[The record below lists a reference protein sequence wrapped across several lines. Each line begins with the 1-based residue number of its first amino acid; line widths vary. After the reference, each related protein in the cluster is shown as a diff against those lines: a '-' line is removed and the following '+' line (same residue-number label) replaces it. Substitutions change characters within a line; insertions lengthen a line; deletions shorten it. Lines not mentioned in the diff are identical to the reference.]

1 MLVGARMRIHKVK
14 VPTTLTRHFRQLFMS
29 RYANQRSAAR
39 MSMLTFLVRKCRH
52 PKYLYDS
59 YGSLAPTLLA
69 VLLDI
74 LEKGPTY
81 LQPLVLTAL
90 HCCFNYVDLTGVS
103 TVSPELLRAVEKHL
117 DGSHWKESLRILK
130 LVVARS
136 SSLVV
141 PPASTQHSSIQS
153 GPVSFTW
160 DTGVPAPIGGFPVEM
175 ETHSKKELPGRT
187 MEFTFD
193 VSQTPVIGRR
203 HPTTTNMGMKDM
215 DSGIVSGRN
224 MGGGG
229 GPAFRSG
236 SVGDGGHNF
245 GNCGGGHIQCGWRK
259 PWQSQSRVREALVSV
274 LNACGQRVGLPK
286 SPSVIFSQSSELLE
300 RQSSAASSTEEVSVP
315 NNDASGASRLE
326 DGSASDA
333 QFRVFRDFDFLEYEL
348 ESVEGESSDNFNW
361 GVRRRPLSELGTEPE
376 TEGETENEASGVRSN
391 SQTSSDANTIV
402 NKSSSASRRPVE
414 ISVTSKEPYSQ
425 LGHTEESSDEDDL
438 GLSPL
443 DEHSP
448 QIQGRT
454 SDPPTPQPTSLTMI
468 EVASTELSSPARS
481 RRLSDTSMDSRSE
494 EETTPCNVSLQDG
507 MLLEAVEQ
515 EAEAAADE
523 DPDGDDTDA
532 NVMSE
537 ILTDETI
544 ENDTDAQDSCST
556 VDTQK
561 ESHSR
566 VIDEFQDC
574 KSVLQSFLLGVR
586 PLCCL
591 ESIQTLSQMVQTAF
605 CEVIYLSQ
613 DITALLNSLGFESA
627 TNLSLI
633 ISVLVDFSCDN
644 NLHVAAWH
652 LWAAKEQIRTE
663 EMKIIIL
670 EASEHLETLN
680 DRKETLQECV
690 ESGLKPLVKLKALE
704 GELPK
709 FDESNSFTD
718 PFETIADVSKLLYRT
733 LFQLRLLLET
743 HQRCVQTLSSTTNAK
758 VRDLSRP
765 VYEVRSAL
773 LQCVSTKVISGEERS
788 TLLTLNE
795 AEGTLL
801 DLLLANMWETSLE
814 LYKANKDIW
823 PHDLVGNTSNDITGI
838 LNIYCK
844 YLSEEHTGVFVS
856 IPSDFRVICSQVNTV
871 CLHLLEN
878 QQTLERKTLV

>member
-1 MLVGARMRIHKVK
+1 MQW
-14 VPTTLTRHFRQLFMS
+14 T
-29 RYANQRSAAR
+29 
-39 MSMLTFLVRKCRH
+39 KCVI
-52 PKYLYDS
+52 KYLYDS
-59 YGSLAPTLLA
+59 YASLAPSLLA

-103 TVSPELLRAVEKHL
+103 TVSPELLRAIEKHL
-117 DGSHWKESLRILK
+117 DGPHWKESLRILK

-136 SSLVV
+136 SSLVA
-141 PPASTQHSSIQS
+141 PPAAGSQQNSSGNS
-153 GPVSFTW
+153 MWESVSQ
-160 DTGVPAPIGGFPVEM
+160 APIASGFPVEM
-175 ETHSKKELPGRT
+175 EFHSKKELPGRT

-203 HPTTTNMGMKDM
+203 HPNTTVPGNKDDGM
-215 DSGIVSGRN
+215 VVRN
-224 MGGGG
+224 MGLGAGMGGTG
-229 GPAFRSG
+229 QTLAFRSG
-236 SVGDGGHNF
+236 SVGDSGHGNT
-245 GNCGGGHIQCGWRK
+245 GNCGSGFIQSGWKR
-259 PWQSQSRVREALVSV
+259 PWQCQSRVREALVSV

-376 TEGETENEASGVRSN
+376 TEGETENEQSGLRSN

-402 NKSSSASRRPVE
+402 NKSASMSSRRPVE
-414 ISVTSKEPYSQ
+414 ISVTTKESSYSHQMGNHQ
-425 LGHTEESSDEDDL
+425 LEESSDEDDL

-448 QIQGRT
+448 QHQGRHPQ

-468 EVASTELSSPARS
+468 EVASSQLSSPARS

-507 MLLEAVEQ
+507 MLLETAEEQ
-515 EAEAAADE
+515 EEAEQDADQDPE
-523 DPDGDDTDA
+523 DGDGDDTDA

-544 ENDTDAQDSCST
+544 ANDVDVDVDVDVDIDVDGDNANDQDSTCAAMEIPAAAP
-556 VDTQK
+556 Q
-561 ESHSR
+561 ESHHQSSR
-566 VIDEFQDC
+566 IIDEFQDC
-574 KSVLQSFLLGVR
+574 KSILQTFLLGVR

-613 DITALLNSLGFESA
+613 DITALLTSLGFESA
-627 TNLSLI
+627 ANLSLI
-633 ISVLVDFSCDN
+633 ISVLVDFSSEH
-644 NLHVAAWH
+644 NLHMAAWH
-652 LWAAKEQIRTE
+652 LWSTKEQIRSE

-680 DRKETLQECV
+680 DRKETLQECL

-704 GELPK
+704 GEIPK
-709 FDESNSFTD
+709 FSDEANSFSERCAD
-718 PFETIADVSKLLYRT
+718 PFEIIADVSKLLYRT

-743 HQRCVQTLSSTTNAK
+743 HQRCVQTLSSNSK
-758 VRDLSRP
+758 VGGQ
-765 VYEVRSAL
+765 V
-773 LQCVSTKVISGEERS
+773 GEQ
-788 TLLTLNE
+788 
-795 AEGTLL
+795 
-801 DLLLANMWETSLE
+801 
-814 LYKANKDIW
+814 I
-823 PHDLVGNTSNDITGI
+823 
-838 LNIYCK
+838 
-844 YLSEEHTGVFVS
+844 
-856 IPSDFRVICSQVNTV
+856 
-871 CLHLLEN
+871 
-878 QQTLERKTLV
+878 